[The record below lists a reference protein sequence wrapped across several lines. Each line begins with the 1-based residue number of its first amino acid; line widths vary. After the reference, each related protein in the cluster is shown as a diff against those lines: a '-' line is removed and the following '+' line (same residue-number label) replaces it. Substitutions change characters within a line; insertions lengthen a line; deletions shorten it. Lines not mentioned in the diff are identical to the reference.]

1 MACQL
6 LNNLHHQGKRI
17 RRAYDLELKYNHK
30 ERYII
35 NTCTIMYCYKLLCFP
50 IALKT
55 SLIPRLK
62 SFFVSDKLQPSS
74 FQDCILTSIFLFVF
88 FFIFGKTRLF
98 QKNTIT
104 FKQYAK
110 TKVQVSFRM
119 SVTNFLEKNMFNLKK
134 LITHLTVRFN

>member
-1 MACQL
+1 
-6 LNNLHHQGKRI
+6 
-17 RRAYDLELKYNHK
+17 
-30 ERYII
+30 
-35 NTCTIMYCYKLLCFP
+35 MYSYKLLCFL

-88 FFIFGKTRLF
+88 VFFFGKTRLF

-104 FKQYAK
+104 FKQFAK
-110 TKVQVSFRM
+110 IKVQVSFRL
-119 SVTNFLEKNMFNLKK
+119 SVTNFLEKNMFN
-134 LITHLTVRFN
+134 